1 MLIFV
6 LGASISQFL
15 TTATNFHVVFPTKN
29 VSIFFYP
36 SLLHSVANFLCL
48 SVFVFLYI
56 SNLWTWQLTS
66 AKNLTTR
73 NNFSFVSASR
83 EAGAYAISRQNNL
96 ELHLGCHICWLS
108 YLTLLC
114 LWSGRTV
121 GRSVVRSRDYQ
132 KCIRMGRLPHFLRY
146 GATLVSD
153 RLTVLKLFSLVP

>member
-29 VSIFFYP
+29 VSIVFCP
-36 SLLHSVANFLCL
+36 SLLHSVAIFLVELRWTVANFLCL

-56 SNLWTWQLTS
+56 SNLWTWQLTY

-121 GRSVVRSRDYQ
+121 GRSYGHVITKNVFGWVDYR
-132 KCIRMGRLPHFLRY
+132 IFLGMGLR
-146 GATLVSD
+146 
-153 RLTVLKLFSLVP
+153 